1 MKPQASSQASWK
13 ADARIELE
21 QGVLLVTYSLLASA
35 GRLQQLLDWC
45 GDGFDGVVA
54 LDEVHR
60 ASGTALAGRNKR
72 NARPTK
78 SAEAID
84 RLQQE
89 LPAARVL
96 YCSATSATNVAS
108 MGNLSRLHLWGANLP
123 FESAWDF
130 ASALG
135 RGGVGASEILAM
147 ELKSR
152 GLLVAR
158 SLSFDG
164 TSFETVACPLSN
176 EQRRT
181 YDAACAL
188 WADLLESARRR
199 EAQEEEDIKI
209 GKIYWGEH
217 LRFFQQLLVSSKV
230 DAAAERVRAALA
242 AGEAVVIGMQSTG
255 AAATE
260 AAAGRL
266 AGSGSRATNDAAPG
280 SAAVLGDGQGQGQ
293 GQGPGPEQGQ
303 GQGTASAALEIALR
317 AIEKTADPADQ
328 SRLCTRATELGL
340 PAAAL
345 PTLIDALGG
354 GSAVAE
360 ISGRTKREREAS
372 GGEGVTNAEEL
383 AAFEEGR
390 KRVALLSAA
399 GSTGVSLHNDPRH
412 ANRAR
417 RAHLTLELPWAA
429 AAATQQLGRTHRAS
443 QLQPPRYELL
453 TSDGPGE
460 ARKASQV
467 AARLAGLGALR
478 GDRRAGSVAD
488 LSNFDMH
495 NHPLAREALT
505 SVLGQLGVVNPAELE
520 PRERAIRYASRAGK
534 RATVARGL
542 LRCLLRGR

>member
-1 MKPQASSQASWK
+1 M
-13 ADARIELE
+13 
-21 QGVLLVTYSLLASA
+21 GLA
-35 GRLQQLLDWC
+35 
-45 GDGFDGVVA
+45 F
-54 LDEVHR
+54 
-60 ASGTALAGRNKR
+60 
-72 NARPTK
+72 
-78 SAEAID
+78 
-84 RLQQE
+84 
-89 LPAARVL
+89 
-96 YCSATSATNVAS
+96 
-108 MGNLSRLHLWGANLP
+108 
-123 FESAWDF
+123 
-130 ASALG
+130 ALG

-199 EAQEEEDIKI
+199 EAQEDIKI
-209 GKIYWGEH
+209 GTIYWGEH

-260 AAAGRL
+260 AAADRL
-266 AGSGSRATNDAAPG
+266 ASSGSRATNDAAPG

-328 SRLCTRATELGL
+328 SLLCTRATELGL

-495 NHPLAREALT
+495 NHPLAREALV
-505 SVLGQLGVVNPAELE
+505 SVLGQLGVSNPAELE

-534 RATVARGL
+534 RSTVARGL

>member
-60 ASGTALAGRNKR
+60 ASGTALAGRNTR

-199 EAQEEEDIKI
+199 EAQEDIKI
-209 GKIYWGEH
+209 GTIYWGEH

-260 AAAGRL
+260 AAADRL
-266 AGSGSRATNDAAPG
+266 ASSGSRATYDAAPG

-293 GQGPGPEQGQ
+293 GPGPGPEQGQ

-453 TSDGPGE
+453 ASDGPGE

-495 NHPLAREALT
+495 NHPLAREALV
-505 SVLGQLGVVNPAELE
+505 SVLSQLGVSNPAELE
-520 PRERAIRYASRAGK
+520 PRERAIRYASRDGK

-542 LRCLLRGR
+542 LRCLLRSR

>member
-60 ASGTALAGRNKR
+60 ASGTALAGRNTR

-199 EAQEEEDIKI
+199 EAQEDIKI
-209 GKIYWGEH
+209 GTIYWGEH

-260 AAAGRL
+260 AAADRL

-280 SAAVLGDGQGQGQ
+280 SAVVLDDGQGQ

-495 NHPLAREALT
+495 NHPLAREALV
-505 SVLGQLGVVNPAELE
+505 SVLGQLGVSNPTELD

>member
-60 ASGTALAGRNKR
+60 ASGTALAGRNTR

-199 EAQEEEDIKI
+199 EAQEDIKI
-209 GKIYWGEH
+209 GTIYWGEH

-260 AAAGRL
+260 AAADRL
-266 AGSGSRATNDAAPG
+266 ASSGSSATYDAAPG

-495 NHPLAREALT
+495 NHPLAREALV
-505 SVLGQLGVVNPAELE
+505 SVLSQLGVSNPAELE
-520 PRERAIRYASRAGK
+520 PRERAIRYASRDGK

-542 LRCLLRGR
+542 LRCLLRSR

>member
-21 QGVLLVTYSLLASA
+21 QGVLFVTYSLLASA

-60 ASGTALAGRNKR
+60 ASRVLAKTRNE
-72 NARPTK
+72 RPTK
-78 SAEAID
+78 SAEAIE

-280 SAAVLGDGQGQGQ
+280 SAAVLGDGQGQR
-293 GQGPGPEQGQ
+293 QGPGPEQGQ

-453 TSDGPGE
+453 ASDGPGE

-495 NHPLAREALT
+495 NHPLAREALA
-505 SVLGQLGVVNPAELE
+505 SVLGQLGVGNPAELE

-534 RATVARGL
+534 RSTVARGL

>member
-60 ASGTALAGRNKR
+60 ASGTALAGRNTR

-199 EAQEEEDIKI
+199 EAQEDIKI
-209 GKIYWGEH
+209 GTSYWGEH

-260 AAAGRL
+260 AAADRL
-266 AGSGSRATNDAAPG
+266 ASSGSRATYDAAPG

-495 NHPLAREALT
+495 NHPLAREAFV
-505 SVLGQLGVVNPAELE
+505 SVLSQLGVSNPAELE
-520 PRERAIRYASRAGK
+520 PRERAIRYASRDGK

-542 LRCLLRGR
+542 LRCLLRSR

>member
-60 ASGTALAGRNKR
+60 ASGTALARNTR

-96 YCSATSATNVAS
+96 YCSATSATDVAS

-266 AGSGSRATNDAAPG
+266 AGSGSHATNDAAPG

-293 GQGPGPEQGQ
+293 GPGPGQGQ

-345 PTLIDALGG
+345 PALIDSLGG

-360 ISGRTKREREAS
+360 LSGRTKRERETS
-372 GGEGVTNAEEL
+372 GGEGVTNTEEL

-399 GSTGVSLHNDPRH
+399 GSTGVSLHNDPHH

-488 LSNFDMH
+488 LSNFELH
-495 NHPLAREALT
+495 NQPLAREALA
-505 SVLGQLGVVNPAELE
+505 SVLGQLGVGNPAELE

-534 RATVARGL
+534 RSTVARGL

>member
-60 ASGTALAGRNKR
+60 ASGTALAGRNTR

-199 EAQEEEDIKI
+199 EAQEDIKI
-209 GKIYWGEH
+209 GTIYWGEH

-260 AAAGRL
+260 AAADRL
-266 AGSGSRATNDAAPG
+266 ASSGSSATYDAAPG

-453 TSDGPGE
+453 ASDGPGE

-495 NHPLAREALT
+495 NHPLAREALV
-505 SVLGQLGVVNPAELE
+505 SVLSQLGVSNPAELE
-520 PRERAIRYASRAGK
+520 PRERAIRYASRDGK

-542 LRCLLRGR
+542 LRCLLRSR

>member
-1 MKPQASSQASWK
+1 VKPQASSQASWK
-13 ADARIELE
+13 AGERIELE

-60 ASGTALAGRNKR
+60 ASGTALAGRNTR

-199 EAQEEEDIKI
+199 EAQEGKRI
-209 GKIYWGEH
+209 GTIFWGEH

-260 AAAGRL
+260 AAADRL
-266 AGSGSRATNDAAPG
+266 ASSGSRATNDAAPG
-280 SAAVLGDGQGQGQ
+280 SAAVLGDGQEQ
-293 GQGPGPEQGQ
+293 GQGPVPEQGQ
-303 GQGTASAALEIALR
+303 G
-317 AIEKTADPADQ
+317 
-328 SRLCTRATELGL
+328 
-340 PAAAL
+340 
-345 PTLIDALGG
+345 
-354 GSAVAE
+354 
-360 ISGRTKREREAS
+360 
-372 GGEGVTNAEEL
+372 
-383 AAFEEGR
+383 
-390 KRVALLSAA
+390 
-399 GSTGVSLHNDPRH
+399 
-412 ANRAR
+412 
-417 RAHLTLELPWAA
+417 
-429 AAATQQLGRTHRAS
+429 
-443 QLQPPRYELL
+443 
-453 TSDGPGE
+453 
-460 ARKASQV
+460 
-467 AARLAGLGALR
+467 
-478 GDRRAGSVAD
+478 
-488 LSNFDMH
+488 
-495 NHPLAREALT
+495 
-505 SVLGQLGVVNPAELE
+505 
-520 PRERAIRYASRAGK
+520 
-534 RATVARGL
+534 
-542 LRCLLRGR
+542 

>member
-60 ASGTALAGRNKR
+60 ASGTALAGRNTR

-199 EAQEEEDIKI
+199 EAQEDIKI
-209 GKIYWGEH
+209 GTIYWGEH

-260 AAAGRL
+260 AAADRL
-266 AGSGSRATNDAAPG
+266 ASSGSSATYDAAPG

-453 TSDGPGE
+453 ASDGPGE

-495 NHPLAREALT
+495 NHPLAREALV
-505 SVLGQLGVVNPAELE
+505 SVLSQLGVSNPAELE

-542 LRCLLRGR
+542 LRCLLRSR

>member
-60 ASGTALAGRNKR
+60 ASGTALAGRNTR

-199 EAQEEEDIKI
+199 EAQEDIKI
-209 GKIYWGEH
+209 GTIYWGEH

-260 AAAGRL
+260 AAADRL
-266 AGSGSRATNDAAPG
+266 ASSGSRATYDAAPG

-453 TSDGPGE
+453 ASDGPGE

-495 NHPLAREALT
+495 NHPLAREALV
-505 SVLGQLGVVNPAELE
+505 SVLSQLGVSNPAELE
-520 PRERAIRYASRAGK
+520 PRERAIRYASRDGK

-542 LRCLLRGR
+542 LRCLLRSR

>member
-21 QGVLLVTYSLLASA
+21 QGVLFVTYSLLASA

-60 ASGTALAGRNKR
+60 ASSTALAGNTR

-96 YCSATSATNVAS
+96 YCSATSATDAAS

-199 EAQEEEDIKI
+199 EEQEGKRI
-209 GKIYWGEH
+209 GTVYWGEH

-260 AAAGRL
+260 AAADRL

-345 PTLIDALGG
+345 PALIDSLGG

-360 ISGRTKREREAS
+360 LSGRTKREREAS
-372 GGEGVTNAEEL
+372 GGEGVTNTEEL

-488 LSNFDMH
+488 LSNFEMH
-495 NHPLAREALT
+495 NHPLAREALA
-505 SVLGQLGVVNPAELE
+505 SVLGQLGVGNPAELE

-534 RATVARGL
+534 RSTVARGL

>member
-199 EAQEEEDIKI
+199 EAQEDIKI
-209 GKIYWGEH
+209 GTSYWGEH

-260 AAAGRL
+260 AAADRL

-303 GQGTASAALEIALR
+303 GQGTASAALEIALH

-495 NHPLAREALT
+495 NHPLAREALA
-505 SVLGQLGVVNPAELE
+505 SVLGQLGMSNPTELD

-534 RATVARGL
+534 RSTVARGL
-542 LRCLLRGR
+542 LRCLLRSR

>member
-60 ASGTALAGRNKR
+60 ASGTALAVRDKR

-199 EAQEEEDIKI
+199 EEQEEEQEGKKI
-209 GKIYWGEH
+209 GTIYWGEH

-255 AAATE
+255 TAATE

-280 SAAVLGDGQGQGQ
+280 SAVVLDDGQGQ

-317 AIEKTADPADQ
+317 AIEKTADAADQ

-372 GGEGVTNAEEL
+372 GGEGVTNTEEL

-495 NHPLAREALT
+495 NHPLAREALV
-505 SVLGQLGVVNPAELE
+505 SVLGQLGVSNPTELD

>member
-60 ASGTALAGRNKR
+60 ASGTALAVRDKR

-199 EAQEEEDIKI
+199 EAQEDIKI
-209 GKIYWGEH
+209 GTIYWGEH

-255 AAATE
+255 TAATE

-280 SAAVLGDGQGQGQ
+280 SAAVLGDGQGQ

-495 NHPLAREALT
+495 NHPLAREALV
-505 SVLGQLGVVNPAELE
+505 SVLSQLGVSNPAELE

>member
-21 QGVLLVTYSLLASA
+21 QGVLFVTYSLLASA

-60 ASGTALAGRNKR
+60 ASGTALARNTR

-96 YCSATSATNVAS
+96 YCSATSATDAAS

-266 AGSGSRATNDAAPG
+266 AGSGSHATNDAAPG

-293 GQGPGPEQGQ
+293 GPGPGQGQ

-345 PTLIDALGG
+345 PALIDSLGG

-360 ISGRTKREREAS
+360 LSGRTKREREAS
-372 GGEGVTNAEEL
+372 GGEGVTNTEEL

-488 LSNFDMH
+488 LSNFEMH
-495 NHPLAREALT
+495 NHPLAREALA
-505 SVLGQLGVVNPAELE
+505 SVLGQLGVGNPAELE

-534 RATVARGL
+534 RSTVARGL

>member
-60 ASGTALAGRNKR
+60 ASGTALAIRNKR

-199 EAQEEEDIKI
+199 EAQEDIKI
-209 GKIYWGEH
+209 GTIYWGEH

-230 DAAAERVRAALA
+230 DAAAERVRAALD

-260 AAAGRL
+260 AAADRL
-266 AGSGSRATNDAAPG
+266 ASSGSRATYDAAPG

-495 NHPLAREALT
+495 NHPLAREALV
-505 SVLGQLGVVNPAELE
+505 SVLGQLGVSNPAELE
-520 PRERAIRYASRAGK
+520 PRERAIRYASRVGK

>member
-199 EAQEEEDIKI
+199 EAQEDIKI
-209 GKIYWGEH
+209 GTSYWGEH

-260 AAAGRL
+260 AAADRL
-266 AGSGSRATNDAAPG
+266 ASSGSRATNDAAPG

-495 NHPLAREALT
+495 NHPLAREALA
-505 SVLGQLGVVNPAELE
+505 SVLGQLGMSNPTELD

-534 RATVARGL
+534 RSTVARGL
-542 LRCLLRGR
+542 LRCLLRSR

>member
-21 QGVLLVTYSLLASA
+21 QGVLFVTYSLLASA

-60 ASGTALAGRNKR
+60 ASGTALAVRSKR

-199 EAQEEEDIKI
+199 EAQEDIKI
-209 GKIYWGEH
+209 GTNYWGEH

-280 SAAVLGDGQGQGQ
+280 SAVVLDDGQGQGQ
-293 GQGPGPEQGQ
+293 GPGPGPEQGQ

-488 LSNFDMH
+488 LSTFDMH
-495 NHPLAREALT
+495 NHPLAREALV
-505 SVLGQLGVVNPAELE
+505 SVLGQLGVSNPAELE